1 MAAFVNTSRSILLGT
16 TWTGTG
22 PGLPGTQT
30 VSGTLASPQDI
41 SAYVRGGNPSVQAAM
56 QDGTTF
62 GSGGFVVQYPGL
74 RSGDSITFEC
84 LSDFAAATLY
94 PIVQTTLGG
103 LAAPGSSPIFLDL
116 KPTSSARSATNPSFV
131 AAGYI
136 SAWTPVT
143 GSVGDLASASLT
155 FTIIGKFDYLTA

>member
-1 MAAFVNTSRSILLGT
+1 MAAFVNTSRVIQLGAA
-16 TWTGTG
+16 WTGTA

-30 VSGTLASPQDI
+30 VSGTITSAQDI
-41 SAYVRGGNPSVQAAM
+41 SAFVRGGNPSVSAAM

-62 GSGGFVVQYPGL
+62 SSGGFVVQYPGL
-74 RSGDSITFEC
+74 KSGDDITFDC
-84 LSDFAAATLY
+84 LSDFAASQLY

-103 LAAPGSSPIFLDL
+103 LGSLVYLDL
-116 KPTSSARSATNPSFV
+116 KPASGSRSATNSSFV

-136 SAWTPVT
+136 SAWTPVQ

-155 FTIIGKFDYLTA
+155 ITITGKFDYLTA